1 MIRMGENTLTL
12 QQMEAL
18 LAFAAK
24 KLGVSQEQLAR
35 TLQSGR
41 VGELGLSEENEK
53 RLSTLLG
60 NRQAVNDLLES
71 PQAKELLRRAAEG
84 QSHGRG

>member
-1 MIRMGENTLTL
+1 MGENTLTP

-60 NRQAVNDLLES
+60 NRQAVNDLLVAAG
-71 PQAKELLRRAAEG
+71 QRAAAA
-84 QSHGRG
+84 RGGGTKPWTRVKS